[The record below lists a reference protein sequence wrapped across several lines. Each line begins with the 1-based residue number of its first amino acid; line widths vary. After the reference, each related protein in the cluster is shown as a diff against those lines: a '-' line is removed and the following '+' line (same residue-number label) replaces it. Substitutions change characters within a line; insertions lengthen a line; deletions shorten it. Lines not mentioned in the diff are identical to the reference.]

1 MHSLRRFKYPFII
14 SPMPKHQPNIRP
26 VVEKR
31 RPRRLARRPT
41 KSEMM
46 VIGNRRTQLLN
57 AAMQAIQVYG
67 LQNLTLE
74 KVTDIAAVTPA
85 VVSFHF
91 ANKKAFL
98 AETLRN
104 LALEFDLYLQS
115 RIDAIEDPREKLR
128 CVARVMLNEKIASKC
143 HVAVWYAFMGER
155 GWEQVYKEVTGQ
167 HDRRFYDF
175 ILECFTER
183 ARQLGFRPSDQVV
196 HAATRG
202 FIGMLDGFW
211 QEILFDDSSFDRAA
225 AAHLCGIYLDL
236 LDSSFR
242 NAKKMGNKSA

>member
-1 MHSLRRFKYPFII
+1 M
-14 SPMPKHQPNIRP
+14 
-26 VVEKR
+26 
-31 RPRRLARRPT
+31 RRPT
-41 KSEMM
+41 KSQMM
-46 VIGNRRTQLLN
+46 LIGNRRTQLLN

-91 ANKKAFL
+91 ASKQKFL
-98 AETLRN
+98 AETLRH
-104 LALEFDLYLQS
+104 LALEFDRCLQA
-115 RIDAIEDPREKLR
+115 RIEDIEDPREKLR
-128 CVARVMLNEKIASKC
+128 CVARVMLDQQIASKR

-155 GWEQVYKEVTGQ
+155 GWEEIYKEVTGH

-175 ILECFTER
+175 IMDCFTER
-183 ARQLGFRPSDQVV
+183 ARQFGIRSSSQVV

-202 FIGMLDGFW
+202 FIGILDGFW

-225 AAHLCGIYLDL
+225 AARLCVTYLDL
-236 LDSSFR
+236 LDSALR
-242 NAKKMGNKSA
+242 NTKV

>member
-1 MHSLRRFKYPFII
+1 M
-14 SPMPKHQPNIRP
+14 
-26 VVEKR
+26 
-31 RPRRLARRPT
+31 RRPT

-91 ANKKAFL
+91 ASKQKFL
-98 AETLRN
+98 AETLRH
-104 LALEFDLYLQS
+104 LALEFDRNLQT
-115 RIDAIEDPREKLR
+115 RIEAIEDPREKLR
-128 CVARVMLNEKIASKC
+128 CVGRVMLDEEIASKR

-155 GWEQVYKEVTGQ
+155 GWEQIYKEVTGQ

-175 ILECFTER
+175 IMDCFTER
-183 ARQLGFRPSDQVV
+183 ARQFGSRPSAHVT

-225 AAHLCGIYLDL
+225 AAQLCGTYLDL
-236 LDSSFR
+236 LDSAFR
-242 NAKKMGNKSA
+242 NTKNFEYKSV

>member
-1 MHSLRRFKYPFII
+1 
-14 SPMPKHQPNIRP
+14 MPKHEPIIRP
-26 VVEKR
+26 LVKKR
-31 RPRRLARRPT
+31 RPRRLMRRPT

-74 KVTDIAAVTPA
+74 KVTDIAEVTPA

-91 ANKKAFL
+91 ANKQRFL
-98 AETLRN
+98 AETLRH
-104 LALEFDLYLQS
+104 LAIEFDRYLQA
-115 RIDAIEDPREKLR
+115 RIESIEDPREKLR
-128 CVARVMLNEKIASKC
+128 CVGRVMLNEEIASKR

-155 GWEQVYKEVTGQ
+155 GWEQIYREVTGQ

-175 ILECFTER
+175 ILKCFTER
-183 ARQLGFRPSDQVV
+183 ARQLGCRPSALAV

-225 AAHLCGIYLDL
+225 AANLCNIYLDL

-242 NAKKMGNKSA
+242 NTKNLGNKSA